1 MLNCVIFYV
10 YFVDKEDFLDYILFV
25 IILKDLNDNLSIF
38 NVINEKVLCNIFILI
53 VSYIKDV
60 VKFCELNSEVFCNKV
75 Y

>member
-10 YFVDKEDFLDYILFV
+10 YFIDKEDFLDYILFV

-38 NVINEKVLCNIFILI
+38 SVINEKVLCNIFILI

>member
-10 YFVDKEDFLDYILFV
+10 YFIDKEDFLDYILFV